1 MASNQTA
8 FESRNIQRFCKT
20 RPLCS

>member
-8 FESRNIQRFCKT
+8 FESRSIQRFCKT